1 MTARGVHAV
10 RLFGSERILFNT
22 DCRFA
27 TFADNPVVDAEMAEA
42 KMAVL
47 TQARDRLV
55 GRR

>member
-1 MTARGVHAV
+1 VTARGVHAV